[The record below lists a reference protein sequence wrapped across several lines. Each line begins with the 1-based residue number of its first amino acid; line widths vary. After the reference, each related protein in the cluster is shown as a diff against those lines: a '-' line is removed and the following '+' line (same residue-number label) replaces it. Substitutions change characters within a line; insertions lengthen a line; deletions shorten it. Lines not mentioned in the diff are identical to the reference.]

1 MTPLFRGAAVLL
13 FLGEKRKRGR
23 DGDGGGGG
31 EEGRGEG
38 KTAGDELFSFPLGC
52 SSRSVGVIRI

>member
-23 DGDGGGGG
+23 DGDGGKEGRRGGG
-31 EEGRGEG
+31 RA
-38 KTAGDELFSFPLGC
+38 KQRAMNYF
-52 SSRSVGVIRI
+52 RSH

>member
-23 DGDGGGGG
+23 DGDGG
-31 EEGRGEG
+31 EEGSGEG